1 MSGARGPR
9 GRRTAALACAALCAA
24 LLAACGVRTT
34 SVPVDAGAA
43 PSRLPCEA
51 GGRSVVTR
59 SEPGS
64 VPVRVYLVCASGLV
78 PVERSVPLP
87 ARSTGAARERVP
99 LAQALLR
106 ALAARPSADERR
118 AGFSTSVDAPLRVA
132 AGRAGDPAGTLRL
145 SAGPDG
151 LPPTALAQVVC
162 TLVENAAVGG
172 RAADGTGRVLLAGPG
187 AQDPPRAYGCDPGV
201 KADPDAPL
209 PAASPSAS

>member
-43 PSRLPCEA
+43 PSRSPCEA
-51 GGRSVVTR
+51 GGKGVVTR
-59 SEPGS
+59 SDPGS

-78 PVERSVPLP
+78 PVERAVPLSD
-87 ARSTGAARERVP
+87 RSPGTSEERVP
-99 LAQALLR
+99 FAQALLD

-118 AGFSTSVDAPLRVA
+118 AGFSTSVDARLLVT

-151 LPPTALAQVVC
+151 LPATALAQVVC
-162 TLVENAAVGG
+162 TLAENDTDGGATAGGAA
-172 RAADGTGRVLLAGPG
+172 RVLLAGPG
-187 AQDPPRAYGCDPGV
+187 EQDPPRAYGCDPGV